1 MTRSERPHT
10 KAVRVSGVRIE
21 YDAPSK
27 KKRFRSSIEGRAKE
41 LPQDGMAMARIKRSS
56 KRATVTFG
64 SVTIKGSNLPA
75 EEMQRNVASG
85 HAALKRAAKAFVKAG
100 VTLRRGRNVPLY
112 RADPKEPRILIR
124 ELNGRSERGTFVGG
138 EFKLAE

>member
-1 MTRSERPHT
+1 M
-10 KAVRVSGVRIE
+10 
-21 YDAPSK
+21 
-27 KKRFRSSIEGRAKE
+27 
-41 LPQDGMAMARIKRSS
+41 PQDGVVTAGVKRSP

-64 SVTIKGSNLPA
+64 SVTVKGSKLPV

-85 HAALKRAAKAFVKAG
+85 QAALKRAAKAFVKAG

-112 RADPKEPRILIR
+112 RADPTEPRVLIR